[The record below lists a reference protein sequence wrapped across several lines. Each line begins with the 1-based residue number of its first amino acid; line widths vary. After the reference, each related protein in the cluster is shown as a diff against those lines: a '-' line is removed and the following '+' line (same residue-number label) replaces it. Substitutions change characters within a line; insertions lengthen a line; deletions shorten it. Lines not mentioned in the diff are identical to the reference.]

1 MMRRPVKSV
10 YHKASLTHDFGYT
23 LIEVLIVLSIA
34 CIITPISFLAFS
46 HLSDEVTLKHFMSEL
61 DEKIHDTQIAAISES
76 DVPRIVFNNPE
87 HFYYV
92 SFKNR
97 IERIQMNPRITIY
110 SGYQEN
116 SIMINQL
123 GHFTNIKTFTITL
136 GSIRYRLVLLLGQ
149 GRYYYEKTT

>member
-1 MMRRPVKSV
+1 MHHNRIF
-10 YHKASLTHDFGYT
+10 TQDFGFT

-34 CIITPISFLAFS
+34 CILTPISFFAFS
-46 HLSDEVTLKHFMSEL
+46 HLSDEVTLRHFMSEL
-61 DEKIHDTQIAAISES
+61 DETIHETQVGAISES
-76 DVPRIVFNNPE
+76 DVARIVFNNSG

-92 SFKNR
+92 AIKDR
-97 IERIQMNPRITIY
+97 VERTEINPRITIY

-123 GHFTNIKTFTITL
+123 GHFSTIKTFTISL

-149 GRYYYEKTT
+149 GRYYYEKTAG